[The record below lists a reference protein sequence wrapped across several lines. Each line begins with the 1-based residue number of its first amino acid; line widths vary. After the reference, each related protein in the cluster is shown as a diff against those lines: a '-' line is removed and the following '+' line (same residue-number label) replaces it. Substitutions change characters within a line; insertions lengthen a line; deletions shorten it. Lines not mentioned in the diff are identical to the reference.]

1 MPIKTTYEIK
11 VIIERDG
18 PGFYAH
24 CPALK
29 GLHTYGDTKEQA
41 FSNARDA
48 AVAYLRSLIKHGDP
62 IPLGIDEKRS
72 ISERLPII
80 KRYRRQR
87 IEEQRMLAK
96 V

>member
-1 MPIKTTYEIK
+1 MPMKITYEIK
-11 VIIERDG
+11 VIVERDG

-24 CPALK
+24 CSALK

-41 FSNARDA
+41 FSNARDV

-62 IPLGIDEKRS
+62 IPLGVDEKRS
-72 ISERLPII
+72 IPERLPII
-80 KRYRRQR
+80 KRYCRRG